1 MIYESYSLWDRLKK
15 RDKSVIIYGT
25 GNGADKIFAALE
37 RYGVAVDAVFA
48 SGGFVRNRTFRGFTV
63 RSYESIVEEYG
74 NDIIVLLAFGTTLP
88 DVCNFIRWL
97 DEKHELMIPDV
108 PLYGGEL
115 FDYKYFL
122 SHREQLNKTASL
134 LCDERSRSIFA
145 DAVNFRL
152 TGKMKYLSDTEPSS
166 ATLKELFDGVRVETV
181 LDCGAYKGDSTEIFA
196 QILHPKKIYAAEAD
210 PKTYLKLCTYAER
223 ETRSSVIPVNAVIGS
238 ECGSVDYIFSGSRGS
253 GESGQNRRAKMT
265 KINAKTI
272 DSLLDGVPVDLI
284 KLDVEGNEEKALNG
298 AAKTILRFEPSLA
311 VSLYHKTDDLYSLII
326 KVHEMLPQHELYLR
340 RVPCIPMWDLTLYAI
355 KKA

>member
-15 RDKSVIIYGT
+15 RDKPVVIYGT

-37 RYGVAVDAVFA
+37 RYGVDVDAVFA

-63 RSYESIVEEYG
+63 RSYESIVEQYG
-74 NDIIVLLAFGTTLP
+74 NDTIVLLAFGTTLP
-88 DVCNFIRWL
+88 DVCSFIKSL
-97 DEKHELMIPDV
+97 DEKHELIIPDV

-115 FDYKYFL
+115 FDYEYFL
-122 SHREQLNKTASL
+122 SHRELLDEASYL
-134 LCDERSRSIFA
+134 LCDQRSKSIFA

-152 TGKMKYLSDTEPSS
+152 TGKMKYLSDTEPP
-166 ATLKELFDGVRVETV
+166 AVTLKSLFGETKTETVFDG
-181 LDCGAYKGDSTEIFA
+181 GAYKGDSTEIFA
-196 QILHPKKIYAAEAD
+196 QVLLPQKIYAAEAD
-210 PKTYLKLCTYAER
+210 PKTYLKLCDYAKE
-223 ETRSSVIPVNAVIGS
+223 EKRSEVIPVNAVIGS
-238 ECGSVDYIFSGSRGS
+238 ENGIVDYIFSGSRGS
-253 GESGQNRRAKMT
+253 GESGQNRRAKIT

-272 DSLLDGVPVDLI
+272 DSILDGVPVDLI

-298 AAKTILRFEPSLA
+298 AAETISRFEPSLA
-311 VSLYHKTDDLYSLII
+311 VSLYHRTDDLYSLII
-326 KVHEMLPQHELYLR
+326 KVHEMLPCHELYLR

>member
-15 RDKSVIIYGT
+15 RDKPVIIYGT

-37 RYGVAVDAVFA
+37 RCGVEADAVFA
-48 SGGFVRNRTFRGFTV
+48 SGGFVRNRTFRGFPV
-63 RSYESIVEEYG
+63 QSYESIAEKYG
-74 NDIIVLLAFGTTLP
+74 NDITVLLAFGTTLP
-88 DVCNFIRWL
+88 DVCGFIKSL
-97 DEKHELMIPDV
+97 DERHELIIPDV

-115 FDYKYFL
+115 FDYTYF
-122 SHREQLNKTASL
+122 SAHREQLDKAASL
-134 LCDERSRSIFA
+134 LCDQRSKSIFA

-166 ATLKELFDGVRVETV
+166 VSLKSLLGCCKIETV

-196 QILHPKKIYAAEAD
+196 QVLHPQKIYAVEAD
-210 PKTYLKLCTYAER
+210 PKTYLKLCDYAKKEKKS
-223 ETRSSVIPVNAVIGS
+223 EIIPVSAVIGS
-238 ECGSVDYIFSGSRGS
+238 ENGFVDYIFSGSRGS
-253 GESGQNRRAKMT
+253 GESGQNKRAKT
-265 KINAKTI
+265 ARINAKTI
-272 DSLLDGVPVDLI
+272 DSILAREPVDLI

-298 AAKTILRFEPSLA
+298 AAETIRGFQPSLA

-326 KVHEMLPQHELYLR
+326 KVHEMLPSHELYLR